1 MVPHNDCRRGT
12 AIRCDPHLG
21 YSPPNHGGDTPFER
35 LSRTARSWHLLQTSQ
50 ERTAPTGS
58 HLRTFPQRSVRT
70 QTDFSPS
77 LPGTFP
83 QTAGSPKQFDRARG
97 ALASATDLMWSY
109 TGRTNGAPGG
119 RQGVGSRLLTPRV
132 SRQGRSPSCIHFF
145 EGRLLARHEAGCSVS
160 ACQRTVAGANCGSK
174 FGRY

>member
-21 YSPPNHGGDTPFER
+21 YSPPDHGGDTPFER

-50 ERTAPTGS
+50 ERTAPV
-58 HLRTFPQRSVRT
+58 HRL
-70 QTDFSPS
+70 DHIAHFSAAIRAHADGFLTIVTWYIPPDS
-77 LPGTFP
+77 RLAKP
-83 QTAGSPKQFDRARG
+83 FDRARG

-119 RQGVGSRLLTPRV
+119 RQGVGSRLLTP
-132 SRQGRSPSCIHFF
+132 QGIEARTITFVHPFF
-145 EGRLLARHEAGCSVS
+145 RR
-160 ACQRTVAGANCGSK
+160 
-174 FGRY
+174 